1 MFLEC
6 KDHFLKNYV
15 SSCLDT
21 KFFVHILFMVTF
33 ITSSILYC
41 LRVYYGHYILKNHLV
56 MKFPQKSTSLKK
68 ITCHDCIVAL
78 TFITM
83 VRLGYAGL

>member
-56 MKFPQKSTSLKK
+56 MKFLEKDTSPKK
-68 ITCHDCIVAL
+68 IACHDCIVGGHS
-78 TFITM
+78 TTM
-83 VRLGYAGL
+83 